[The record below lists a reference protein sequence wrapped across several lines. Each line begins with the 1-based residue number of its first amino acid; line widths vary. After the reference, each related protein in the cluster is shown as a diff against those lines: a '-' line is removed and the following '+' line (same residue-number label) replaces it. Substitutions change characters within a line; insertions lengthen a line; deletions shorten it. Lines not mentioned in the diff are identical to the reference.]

1 MPTIEQAMAEGVH
14 AHRAGGLE
22 LAQKV
27 YEAIVRQAPHD
38 SISANAW
45 ANLAAL
51 HERQNRVV
59 EAADCAIQSLGIEPE
74 QSIAGLVAARCSR
87 RNGQL
92 QQALIQLE
100 QIPSASLTSGMMFER
115 ARVLDRLGRY
125 AEAYPAFVSAN
136 QQRTRE
142 HPGINRSML
151 PKLLET
157 TKRCFTEDWVESW
170 SEVSSSVRSTP
181 LFLVG
186 FNRSGTTLLDRM
198 LDAHPG
204 VEVLEEVSAIDLARE
219 ELDGRYPHGIADLSQ
234 SMIDRSRAAYFSVVD
249 RHIQSGFTGLVV
261 DKLPLNTMSLGLIYR
276 LFPDARVVMS
286 LRHPADVVLSN
297 FMQAYTP
304 NPITT
309 HFDSITASAQ
319 FYADVMGLGNHLRS
333 VLPIPVL
340 ELRYEDLVR
349 DWESELRRL
358 LQFAGLP
365 WDDRLLEYRDRA
377 ATQGEICTPSY
388 DQVVE
393 PIFTRSIGRWRN
405 YADEVS
411 PIWKTLAPFIHAFGY
426 SD

>member
-1 MPTIEQAMAEGVH
+1 MQTIEQAMAEGVH
-14 AHRAGGLE
+14 AHQAGHLA

-27 YEAIVRQAPHD
+27 YEAIVRQAPHH

-51 HERQNRVV
+51 HERGNRVV
-59 EAADCAIQSLGIEPE
+59 EAADCATQSLGIEPE
-74 QSIAGLVAARCSR
+74 QAIAGLVAARCSR

-219 ELDGRYPHGIADLSQ
+219 ELDGRYPHGIGDLSQ
-234 SMIDRSRAAYFSVVD
+234 SMIDRSRAAYF
-249 RHIQSGFTGLVV
+249 
-261 DKLPLNTMSLGLIYR
+261 R
-276 LFPDARVVMS
+276 LSTATFSRA
-286 LRHPADVVLSN
+286 LRVLS
-297 FMQAYTP
+297 
-304 NPITT
+304 
-309 HFDSITASAQ
+309 SINYRSTRCL
-319 FYADVMGLGNHLRS
+319 LG
-333 VLPIPVL
+333 
-340 ELRYEDLVR
+340 
-349 DWESELRRL
+349 
-358 LQFAGLP
+358 
-365 WDDRLLEYRDRA
+365 
-377 ATQGEICTPSY
+377 
-388 DQVVE
+388 
-393 PIFTRSIGRWRN
+393 
-405 YADEVS
+405 
-411 PIWKTLAPFIHAFGY
+411 
-426 SD
+426 